1 MPRSKVIPLERVSE
15 LYSTFPGSKV
25 IPFDSLAF
33 ESLAFESFSVRK
45 LFRSKVNPFE
55 NSAFGNFDVEGI
67 RGVTC
72 GPRLR
77 PGLKRFSRSGQA
89 AKNSVKI

>member
-33 ESLAFESFSVRK
+33 EGLAFGSSPFECFPFESYSVRK
-45 LFRSKVNPFE
+45 SIRSK
-55 NSAFGNFDVEGI
+55 I
-67 RGVTC
+67 R
-72 GPRLR
+72 
-77 PGLKRFSRSGQA
+77 RSGILTLRVSGVLRVGRGYGPA
-89 AKNSVKI
+89 